1 LKLQLLLP
9 TLNFMV
15 VFVICQLLTGGGSS
29 MLAAAHVATH
39 AYLCRVL
46 LHMLILCT
54 WYRMLLH
61 MLMYAACCAC
71 CYACACALCS
81 ACSCARFS
89 APGSN
94 KQRQH
99 TQLACKRQCAENMRS
114 MQHAGGATQSC
125 FKTGHPLVWKLS
137 CGKRSPHHSQHTPEK
152 HGDNRNEVWR
162 RKILEH
168 ISNIMLWIQTSFRL
182 SPLQPHVSLQDSIG
196 QYAGVFQ
203 FHAWIH

>member
-1 LKLQLLLP
+1 MLL
-9 TLNFMV
+9 
-15 VFVICQLLTGGGSS
+15 
-29 MLAAAHVATH
+29 
-39 AYLCRVL
+39 
-46 LHMLILCT
+46 
-54 WYRMLLH
+54 RMLLH
-61 MLMYAACCAC
+61 MLIYAACYYTCLFYAHGTACYYTCLCMPHVAHAATHVPAPCAPHALVLVSAHQEATSNASTRNLHARGNVRRTC
-71 CYACACALCS
+71 AAC
-81 ACSCARFS
+81 
-89 APGSN
+89 
-94 KQRQH
+94 
-99 TQLACKRQCAENMRS
+99 NM
-114 MQHAGGATQSC
+114 QGGATQAC